1 MVDVI
6 ILIIVA
12 VIIVFAFRG
21 SVKHFKGEGSCCGGG
36 TKGLIKEE
44 DKVLEKSK
52 LGEKIIKIEGMHCEH
67 CKQSVTSALNKIDG
81 VAAIVNLKKGEAAVS
96 YDRKIDESQLKKVV
110 EEAGYHVVS
119 IH

>member
-1 MVDVI
+1 MVDII

-36 TKGLIKEE
+36 AKGLIKE

-96 YDRKIDESQLKKVV
+96 YDRPIDESQLKKAV